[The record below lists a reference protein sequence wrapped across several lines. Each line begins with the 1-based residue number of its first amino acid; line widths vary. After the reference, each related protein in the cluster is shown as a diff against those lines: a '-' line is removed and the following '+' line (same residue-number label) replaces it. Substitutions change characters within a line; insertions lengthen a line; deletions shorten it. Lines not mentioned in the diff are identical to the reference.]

1 MFDDQLFQLQD
12 AAYRDFQAK
21 LIPNIDSS
29 TIIGVRVPQLR
40 RLARQL
46 AREQPSQCIEFLNTL
61 PHHYYEENLLHA
73 YLIADTAD
81 FARVVGLTQ
90 QFLPFIDNW
99 AVCDTFR
106 PKSFSSHTSEVLT
119 LIQDWLSS
127 NHPYTVRF
135 AIGLLLSN
143 YLDDNFNDNQ
153 LQLVASV
160 KSNEYYVKMMQ
171 AWYFATALA
180 KQPDATMPYLTER
193 RLQPW
198 VHNKAIQKACESY
211 RINNETKKTLRQLRC
226 SA

>member
-12 AAYRDFQAK
+12 TAYRDFQAK

-46 AREQPSQCIEFLNTL
+46 AKKQPSQCIEFLNTL

-73 YLIADTAD
+73 YLITDTAD
-81 FARVVGLTQ
+81 FARVVRLTQ

-106 PKSFSSHTSEVLT
+106 PKSFGSHTSEVLT

-127 NHPYTVRF
+127 NHPYTIRF

-143 YLDDNFNDNQ
+143 YLNDNFNNNQ
-153 LQLVASV
+153 LRLVASV

-211 RINNETKKTLRQLRC
+211 RINNETKKILRQLRC

>member
-12 AAYRDFQAK
+12 TAYRDFQAK
-21 LIPNIDSS
+21 LIPNIDSN

-73 YLIADTAD
+73 YLITDTAD

-106 PKSFSSHTSEVLT
+106 PKSFGSRTSEVLT

-160 KSNEYYVKMMQ
+160 KNSEYYVKMMQ

-211 RINNETKKTLRQLRC
+211 RINNETKKTLRQLHC

>member
-1 MFDDQLFQLQD
+1 MFDDQILQLQD
-12 AAYRDFQAK
+12 ATYRDFQAK
-21 LIPNIDSS
+21 LIPTIDPS

-40 RLARQL
+40 RLARRL
-46 AREQPSQCIEFLNTL
+46 AGEQPSQCIEFLSAL

-73 YLIADTAD
+73 YLIADMTD
-81 FARVVGLTQ
+81 FARVVELTQ

-106 PKSFSSHTSEVLT
+106 PKSFGSHTSEVLT
-119 LIQDWLSS
+119 LIQNWLSS

-143 YLDDNFNDNQ
+143 YLDGNFNDNQ

-160 KSNEYYVKMMQ
+160 KSDEYYVKMMQ

-211 RINNETKKTLRQLRC
+211 RINNEAKKTLRQLRC